1 MLLIAL
7 AGKPNCGKSTF
18 FKSLTLANVEIANYP
33 FTTIDANKGVA
44 YVRSTCP
51 CKELGIEGGCGNCVD
66 GIRFTPVEL
75 LDVAGLVPDAHLGK
89 GLGNQFLD
97 NLREADGIIQVV
109 DASGSTDAEG
119 NPVDIGTRN
128 PTEDVEFLRFEFSM
142 WMAGIVQ
149 KHLAKIVRSAQGKEN
164 LIIDMLGDAL
174 AGLRINAVQVKDAVI
189 ESGINIAKAS
199 EEDIEKLCEILL
211 NVSKPMIIAAN
222 KADQA
227 PAENLEILKKQGA
240 VPTIAAGELAL
251 KSAAQANLLNYLPGD
266 EKFSPKD
273 GAKLSAPQI
282 KALTL
287 VAENMKKLGGTGV
300 QDALNKIV
308 FDQIGMIIVYPV
320 EDEGKYCNAKGVVL
334 PDALLMPKGS
344 TPRDL
349 AYKIHTDI
357 GKGFLYAVDA
367 KTKMRI
373 KDSAE
378 LKTGDVIKIVS
389 TAK

>member
-211 NVSKPMIIAAN
+211 SVSKPMIIAAN